1 VVVKIPKSSAS
12 CSCDPRG
19 RLTALLDGC
28 RHVVGTL
35 EKKKTVSSQDLLAF
49 EDKMSK
55 LQVRVLVMN
64 RGTIVFVCSWIYLL
78 PVLTESNLPA
88 LSSNRNM

>member
-1 VVVKIPKSSAS
+1 
-12 CSCDPRG
+12 
-19 RLTALLDGC
+19 
-28 RHVVGTL
+28 VVGTL

-64 RGTIVFVCSWIYLL
+64 RGTIVFFAFVYIL

-88 LSSNRNM
+88 L